1 MQDKSFGVSMN
12 SVLDNRLHAFGMELP
27 YNSVRDVSYSFFD
40 AIQLYIILISPFRVK
55 IDCFR

>member
-1 MQDKSFGVSMN
+1 MN

-27 YNSVRDVSYSFFD
+27 YNSVRDVRYSFFD